1 MRNKI
6 GCSEM
11 KETTMNEKHNEDLFL
26 SIIIPV
32 YNCEKYILDCLDSC
46 IEQDIPKDN
55 YEIIGIDDG
64 SEDNSAIILDEYSR
78 KYNNIK
84 YYSQVNCGVSAA
96 RNYGVKKA
104 QGKYILFLDADDF
117 LADNCLNEF
126 KKILEKASINTMV
139 CLGRYHFTEQ
149 GYSDRHLNKGEYM
162 GCKPTTG
169 YITNRIIPYYYAS
182 HLRFQENVLYGEDEV
197 YNFELRLLEL
207 ETILLDKPIYFY
219 RIHED
224 SACGMTP
231 DKRIKRLE
239 SQINS
244 VIYLRETY
252 DLNQDKV
259 LWFYNHR
266 IKMTLDLIVYVRFKE
281 KIKYLKKLK
290 DLDLLSPYTN
300 SNRVPK
306 NLLFLYIYYFVIV
319 NKKRVVRKING
330 IVSKNTL

>member
-1 MRNKI
+1 
-6 GCSEM
+6 M
-11 KETTMNEKHNEDLFL
+11 KEKDYNQIDGMFL

-32 YNCEKYILDCLDSC
+32 YNCEKYLEDCLLSC
-46 IEQDIPKDN
+46 LEQDIPKSN
-55 YEIIGIDDG
+55 YEIICINDG
-64 SEDNSAIILDEYSR
+64 SSDNSEDILSDYSF
-78 KYNNIK
+78 KYPNIK
-84 YYSQVNCGVSAA
+84 YFSQMNKGVSSA
-96 RNYGVKKA
+96 RNYGIEMA
-104 QGKYILFLDADDF
+104 QGDFIMFLDADDF
-117 LADNCLNEF
+117 LADNCLDELKGLLKNANQ
-126 KKILEKASINTMV
+126 KTMI
-139 CLGRYHFTEQ
+139 CFGRYHFTEQ
-149 GYSDRHLNKGEYM
+149 GYSNRHEIKGEYM
-162 GCKPTTG
+162 GCKPSTG
-169 YITNRIIPYYYAS
+169 YITNRIIPYNYAS
-182 HLRFQENVLYGEDEV
+182 QLRFQENVLYGEDEV
-197 YNFELRLLEL
+197 FSFELRLLEL

>member
-1 MRNKI
+1 MGGYYIMHEIKKENKQ
-6 GCSEM
+6 M
-11 KETTMNEKHNEDLFL
+11 DNLFI

-32 YNCEKYILDCLDSC
+32 YNGEKFLSDCLNSC
-46 IEQDIPKDN
+46 LEQDIPEDN
-55 YEIIGIDDG
+55 YEIICIDDG
-64 SEDNSAIILDEYSR
+64 SEDNSMIILDNYS
-78 KYNNIK
+78 KKHNNIRC
-84 YYSQVNCGVSAA
+84 YSQVNSGVSAA
-96 RNYGVKKA
+96 RNYGIDRS
-104 QGKYILFLDADDF
+104 QGKYILFLDADDY
-117 LADNCLNEF
+117 LADNCLNEL
-126 KKILEKASINTMV
+126 KDLLEKSSPKTMI
-139 CLGRYHFTEQ
+139 CFGRYHFTEQ
-149 GYSDRHLNKGEYM
+149 GCSDRHLNKGEYM

-169 YITNRIIPYYYAS
+169 YITNRIIPYNYAS
-182 HLRFQENVLYGEDEV
+182 QLRFQENVLYGEDEV
-197 YNFELRLLEL
+197 FSFELRLLEL

-239 SQINS
+239 SQINSVKINS

-290 DLDLLSPYTN
+290 D
-300 SNRVPK
+300 
-306 NLLFLYIYYFVIV
+306 
-319 NKKRVVRKING
+319 
-330 IVSKNTL
+330 